1 MAASRAAKFTAALA
15 VGLGLL
21 SGSAPAATLYR
32 PEVSSK
38 DPRDLSG
45 VWFLRRYNRV
55 IPTLEGTPPPMTERA
70 KLEWAKRVV
79 AEANGAPIADASSHC
94 WPHGTPRVMN
104 SPYPLQIFQTANQV
118 IIAHEVAHNTRYVH
132 MQRGH
137 LTPAK
142 VSFMGD
148 SVGHWEGDTL
158 VFDTIGLQGW
168 PKKIFD
174 RTGAIHSDELHTV
187 TRMRRVDANT
197 FEADIVLED
206 PVAFTKPWHIVKRY
220 RRLPYGTRLYDYSC
234 AENNRNEISPSGKT
248 LTKDTSG
255 KIIDKD
261 KR

>member
-158 VFDTIGLQGW
+158 VIDTVGVD
-168 PKKIFD
+168 D
-174 RTGAIHSDELHTV
+174 RTWIDEQGVIHGPKLHTV
-187 TRMRRVDANT
+187 ERIRK
-197 FEADIVLED
+197 IED
-206 PVAFTKPWHIVKRY
+206 GKAIENVVTVEDTDFFTKPWVFRDTY
-220 RRLPYGTRLYDYSC
+220 AWRPDLRLTEYVC
-234 AENNRNEISPSGKT
+234 EENNRNAPQDGVTVAK
-248 LTKDTSG
+248 
-255 KIIDKD
+255 
-261 KR
+261 